1 MSNFDVADFAVKA
14 AGCASNANIYDNKN
28 MPSVMV
34 FIPKMTWKELGI
46 GTSTDLF
53 PAFVVN
59 GKELDGFWFSKYGNI
74 SDNGRFYSLP
84 CRDPATYV
92 SFDSSIAACTAKGEG
107 WHLQTRLEWMAVAQ
121 WCLMNGHLPKGNNYY
136 GKDISETIYKAIPSC
151 ALDSEGRRQRVAT
164 GTGPLSWSHNGE
176 PDGIWDMKGNV
187 WEWVGGIRLVY
198 GELQVISNDGVTFGN
213 DAADPDNSQSATS
226 LLWCAIDG
234 KTGKLIKPNGSGTT
248 ANSLKLDWENGH
260 WKWVTGTIASKSED
274 YHSCL
279 LESVTIDSTIV
290 DAAKHILQALGLY
303 KVNETAGAYG
313 GAHMWAINGAAER
326 CFIAGCDWSRGS
338 AASVFSVGAHY
349 ARSDANG
356 RIGARGAYDKLPP
369 A

>member
-1 MSNFDVADFAVKA
+1 MSNFDIADFAVKA
-14 AGCASNANIYDNKN
+14 AGCASNANIYDDKN

-34 FIPKMTWKELGI
+34 FMPKMTWKELGI
-46 GTSTDLF
+46 GTSTDPF

-92 SFDSSIAACTAKGEG
+92 SLDSSIAACVAKGEG

-121 WCLMNGHLPKGNNYY
+121 WCLMNGHLPKGNNNY
-136 GKDISETIYKAIPSC
+136 GKDHSETIYKAIPSC
-151 ALDSEGRRQRVAT
+151 DLDAEGRRQRVAT

-176 PDGIWDMKGNV
+176 PDGIWDMNGNV

-226 LLWCAIDG
+226 QLWCAIDG
-234 KTGKLIKPNGSGTT
+234 TTGQLIKPNGSGTT
-248 ANSLKLDWENGH
+248 ANSLKLDWVDGH
-260 WKWVTGTIASKSED
+260 WKWITGTIADRSEN
-274 YHSCL
+274 YHGCSF
-279 LESVTIDSTIV
+279 ESITIDSTIV
-290 DAAKHILQALGLY
+290 EAAKHILQALGMY
-303 KVNETAGAYG
+303 KVSETAGAYG
-313 GAHMWAINGAAER
+313 GAIFNAINGLEER
-326 CFIAGCDWSRGS
+326 CFFVGGYWSYGS
-338 AASVFSVGAHY
+338 VASVFAVYASN
-349 ARSDANG
+349 ARSNANSNV
-356 RIGARGAYDKLPP
+356 GARGAYDKLPP